1 MERDIAT
8 IPWAYLHSCNETE
21 ELPLYLLIQ
30 TFYYCQVGSESDS
43 GELDLGFQ
51 LPGTRK
57 YGPEPFCLS
66 STVFELVDLKERES
80 SDNDIEFS
88 DREKLRTHL
97 ESKGFSLEKMM
108 KSSLPRE
115 LVGKY
120 EECYHQ
126 SEPLEG
132 MIYVE
137 QIIGYLTD
145 VVEIQLLE
153 ELGQLRLF

>member
-126 SEPLEG
+126 SEPFEG

-137 QIIGYLTD
+137 QIMGFPQQMLGRR
-145 VVEIQLLE
+145 QCE
-153 ELGQLRLF
+153 ESGQLSLF

>member
-43 GELDLGFQ
+43 GELDLGSQ
-51 LPGTRK
+51 LSGTRK

-66 STVFELVDLKERES
+66 STVFELVDLKEKES

-88 DREKLRTHL
+88 DREELRTHL

-108 KSSLPRE
+108 SFPQGLSGE
-115 LVGKY
+115 Y
-120 EECYHQ
+120 NSYYHQ
-126 SEPLEG
+126 SEPFEG

-137 QIIGYLTD
+137 QIMGFPQQMLGRR
-145 VVEIQLLE
+145 QCE
-153 ELGQLRLF
+153 ESGQLSLF